1 MCKRF
6 YSRLNIEAIT
16 DAKRVCKGFK
26 SKKFY
31 HDLFF
36 QSDTLLLADIFDN
49 FTNMCLQIYEIH
61 SENFFQLQH

>member
-1 MCKRF
+1 M
-6 YSRLNIEAIT
+6 EAVT

-26 SKKFY
+26 SIKLY

-49 FTNMCLQIYEIH
+49 FTNMCLQIYELD